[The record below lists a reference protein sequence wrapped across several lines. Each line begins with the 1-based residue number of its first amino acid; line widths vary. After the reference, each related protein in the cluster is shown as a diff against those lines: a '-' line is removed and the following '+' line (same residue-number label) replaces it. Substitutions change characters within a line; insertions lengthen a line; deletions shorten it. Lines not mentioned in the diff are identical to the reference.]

1 MTAGK
6 VCDDIGDVLILGGAL
21 WSLLAGIGLLRLPD
35 VLTRMH
41 AATKPQVLG
50 LLMVLTGVALRLRD
64 ANDITTLILVGIFQ
78 TWTVPVAAH
87 MVARAAREADA
98 ALASGPIGP
107 GASAGPRETNAA
119 DDSDGSGNSD
129 DSGGDHGDHGGG
141 MDG

>member
-6 VCDDIGDVLILGGAL
+6 VCDDVGDVLILGGAL

-87 MVARAAREADA
+87 MIARAAREADA
-98 ALASGPIGP
+98 ALASGPSGSGGSGGSGGP
-107 GASAGPRETNAA
+107 GAGPSSRDTDVA
-119 DDSDGSGNSD
+119 DGSDGD
-129 DSGGDHGDHGGG
+129 RGDHGVGG
-141 MDG
+141 DG